1 MRRDMILSVVL
12 HVLVIGATLW
22 SAPVQ
27 WRSEVTYDDIIR
39 VQLTAPA
46 DMAITEPVALE
57 PVEVPAPVVE
67 EVPEIPVDDPTTKPA
82 AEVPDEPEPE
92 PEKPKPEKPK
102 PDKTE
107 KPPTPAK
114 TTSTS
119 ETEGNEIGATAGA
132 GSQFAGATIDNA
144 SFNYPYWFTQAF
156 NKIAVTWKNPV
167 VYDGT
172 LICTIYF
179 QVIKSGRI
187 IELRIEKSSGI
198 PEFDESCMRAVS
210 GAAPFPPLPQQFR
223 DEIIGLTLPFKHSP
237 R

>member
-1 MRRDMILSVVL
+1 MRREIIFSVIL

-22 SAPVQ
+22 SSPVQ
-27 WRSEVTYDDIIR
+27 WRSVVTYDDIIR
-39 VQLTAPA
+39 VKLTAPA
-46 DMAITEPVALE
+46 EMAITEPVALE
-57 PVEVPAPVVE
+57 PVAVPAPVVE
-67 EVPEIPVDDPTTKPA
+67 EAPDIPITDPTTKDP
-82 AEVPDEPEPE
+82 AEVTPKPKPE
-92 PEKPKPEKPK
+92 PEKPKPKKQKNKNIKPS
-102 PDKTE
+102 DQTNSG
-107 KPPTPAK
+107 
-114 TTSTS
+114 STG
-119 ETEGNEIGATAGA
+119 EPKDQEISATGGA

-156 NKIAVTWKNPV
+156 NKIAVNWKNPV

-179 QVIKSGRI
+179 QIIKSGRI
-187 IELRIEKSSGI
+187 IELRIERSSGI

-210 GAAPFPPLPQQFR
+210 GAAPFPPLPRQFR